1 MKKKLALGL
10 GAILAVILA
19 VVLIKQNEVPEV
31 EESTS
36 NDSKSDFLKDA
47 LPGFDSR
54 RNKKTEREIDP
65 AELIPWTLP
74 ADFEPVVIREGQSL
88 DDLSAEQLALLEE
101 QQEIMRVFI
110 SKQKERR
117 FEAQL
122 AGLVKAHDLDQG
134 QQDYLRRHFED
145 LQASILAGDLQA
157 HGALELLLSGQGVD
171 EVLEEVLS
179 EEQLASRSVAQ
190 ERKREEA
197 AEQVAKTEINHI
209 SSLLTL
215 SKDQIEQVQTV
226 LKESALDEGARDS
239 SAADSE
245 KSIEIANDLAA
256 QLAGAEAGSNPLE
269 AFIRNR
275 QAQSRDEKLAQLS
288 GILTEEQ
295 LESYRQSLELRD
307 NDLSKFRKS
316 LNAFEPRAK

>member
-1 MKKKLALGL
+1 M
-10 GAILAVILA
+10 
-19 VVLIKQNEVPEV
+19 
-31 EESTS
+31 
-36 NDSKSDFLKDA
+36 
-47 LPGFDSR
+47 
-54 RNKKTEREIDP
+54 
-65 AELIPWTLP
+65 
-74 ADFEPVVIREGQSL
+74 
-88 DDLSAEQLALLEE
+88 
-101 QQEIMRVFI
+101 
-110 SKQKERR
+110 
-117 FEAQL
+117 
-122 AGLVKAHDLDQG
+122 
-134 QQDYLRRHFED
+134 
-145 LQASILAGDLQA
+145 
-157 HGALELLLSGQGVD
+157 D

-245 KSIEIANDLAA
+245 KSIKIANDLAA

-307 NDLSKFRKS
+307 NDLSKFQKS